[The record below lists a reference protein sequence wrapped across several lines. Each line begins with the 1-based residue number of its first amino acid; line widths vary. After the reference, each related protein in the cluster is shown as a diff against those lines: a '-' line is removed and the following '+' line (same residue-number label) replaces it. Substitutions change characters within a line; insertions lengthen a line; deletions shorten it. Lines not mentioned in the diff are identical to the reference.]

1 MNKKQRKQLRRERIA
16 RVIKTQNAWIEKALC
31 VEPLTRRERDRL
43 FGQAL
48 KVLGHA
54 AA

>member
-1 MNKKQRKQLRRERIA
+1 MNKKQRKQMRRERMA

-43 FGQAL
+43 FGQAMG
-48 KVLGHA
+48 VLGNGMA
-54 AA
+54 